1 MTTSETGEP
10 GGFTLIEI
18 LLALALVG
26 LLGWIFVGA
35 STALISNRGL
45 SPDEQFWGACAAARK
60 EALEER
66 KSVLLSVD
74 TKDPRMRG
82 FVLNDGAQKTTLPLT
97 GPDDLVVDF
106 HPVQSDSSSSSL
118 VGGTLVETQPMA
130 YATFYD
136 DGTCT
141 AFRAQ
146 VRMSGAAHIL
156 AVDPWTCAPVL
167 TKSDATQ

>member
-18 LLALALVG
+18 LLAIALVG

-35 STALISNRGL
+35 SSALLADRGQ

-66 KSVLLSVD
+66 RTVLLTVD
-74 TKDPRMRG
+74 TKDPKARG
-82 FVLNDGAQKTTLPLT
+82 YTLNDGSAKTLLPIT
-97 GPDDLVVDF
+97 GADDLVVDF
-106 HPVQSDSSSSSL
+106 HPVQSDASSSTL
-118 VGGTLVETQPMA
+118 IGGTLVETQPLA
-130 YATFYD
+130 AATFYN

-141 AFRAQ
+141 PFRAQ
-146 VRMSGAAHIL
+146 VRTAAGAHIL
-156 AVDPWTCAPVL
+156 SVDPWTCAPVL
-167 TKSDATQ
+167 SKSDGAP